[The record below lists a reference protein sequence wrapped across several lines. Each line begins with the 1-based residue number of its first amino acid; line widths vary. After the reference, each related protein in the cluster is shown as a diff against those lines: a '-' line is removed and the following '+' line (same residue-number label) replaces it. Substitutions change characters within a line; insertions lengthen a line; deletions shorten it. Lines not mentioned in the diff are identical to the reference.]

1 VNAGSQVIANVRE
14 AVADRMRS
22 YGAAETVDHTAM
34 PLADAVRA
42 AHPDGVDVL
51 LDLVSDGDG
60 FANLAALVRSG
71 GTAVTTRYAADTGA
85 LESAGITGINF
96 ALQPSSD
103 LLDRLADA
111 VVTGRIVA
119 PPITRIS
126 LDDAPAVLTGADDR
140 PVEGKTVITL

>member
-1 VNAGSQVIANVRE
+1 MFSWTWSATGTGSPI
-14 AVADRMRS
+14 S
-22 YGAAETVDHTAM
+22 
-34 PLADAVRA
+34 P
-42 AHPDGVDVL
+42 
-51 LDLVSDGDG
+51 
-60 FANLAALVRSG
+60 ALVRSG
-71 GTAVTTRYAADTGA
+71 GTAVTTGYVADTGA

-111 VVTGRIVA
+111 LVTGRIVA

-126 LDDAPAVLTGADDR
+126 LDDAPAVLSGANDR